1 MRSGSTVPITT
12 TLCNLL
18 AQEESACRS
27 LLETVQE
34 ERRAIRT
41 LAIAEFHTINGKR
54 LAVLE
59 QLRVLARE
67 CDLLVQQFTQTEGS
81 PPQSS
86 LSLQRVIDSLTDH
99 HSNELRGQ
107 YKRLMAAAKLVR
119 EEIKQ
124 NVVLIEGI
132 RGFIDNALSAGTKVV
147 PGLDLYNGGGQ
158 STSALP
164 TTALFYQQG

>member
-12 TLCNLL
+12 ALCNLL

-41 LAIAEFHTINGKR
+41 LAITEFHTINGKR

-67 CDLLVQQFTQTEGS
+67 CDLLVQQFAQTEGS
-81 PPQSS
+81 PQSS
-86 LSLQRVIDSLTDH
+86 LSLQRVIDLLTDH

-132 RGFIDNALSAGTKVV
+132 RGFIDSALSAGKKVV

-158 STSALP
+158 STSVLP

>member
-12 TLCNLL
+12 ALCNLL

-41 LAIAEFHTINGKR
+41 LAITEFHTINGKR

-67 CDLLVQQFTQTEGS
+67 CDLLVQQFTQTVGS
-81 PPQSS
+81 PQSS

-132 RGFIDNALSAGTKVV
+132 RGVIDNALSAGRKVV